1 MQIAPEF
8 LFGFG
13 LVAAQVAR
21 AIYRFA
27 WREIHSGRLGWRRL
41 LRNPSP
47 ALRAPSRSGKM

>member
-1 MQIAPEF
+1 MQIDPEF

-47 ALRAPSRSGKM
+47 ALRAPSQSGKM